1 MSSHRSNQVPS
12 VLHSSGSKRIAF
24 MMYTHVEKLAQVPNH
39 VRMIRERLPRRHLVN
54 YAAKMQQ
61 VQIWKGAAQLWA
73 RGVPWEDAMTMFSDT
88 LAVTENS

>member
-1 MSSHRSNQVPS
+1 
-12 VLHSSGSKRIAF
+12 
-24 MMYTHVEKLAQVPNH
+24 MYTHVEKLAQVPNH

-54 YAAKMQQ
+54 YAAKMKQ

-88 LAVTENS
+88 LAVTENSWSFFFEMI